1 MSIRLVD
8 CLATTPPLAEVFAD
22 RSVIEAMLR
31 FENALARA
39 EANLGVIPAPAADV
53 IAAASASPDDFDAA
67 QIATAATASGTI
79 AIGVVERLTTLVRE
93 RDAQSAGYVHWG
105 ATSQDATDT
114 AMVLLLARVRTILQ
128 ADHER
133 LLAALRSLSDR
144 HAATVMTGRT
154 LLQPSTPVTFGL
166 KVAGWHAACARG
178 WRRVG
183 TAFDEAL
190 VLQFGGASGT
200 LAALGDRGP
209 DVASALGR
217 ELELP
222 VPAAPWHAHR
232 DRLAALLGALGVYT
246 ASLGKVATDV
256 MLLMQAE
263 VGEAAE
269 SGGGSSSMPQK
280 RNPAGCAVALAAA
293 TRVPGLVAAF
303 LSGMLQQHERGVGGG
318 HAEMP
323 TIAALVQATGAALS
337 AVARVAEE
345 LQIDPARVR
354 ANIDATRGTMLAER
368 AVVLLAPL
376 LGREAAQT
384 LVARAAADAV
394 AQGSTLREALAAT
407 RPLTDRRPPV
417 DLTSLDDP
425 DAYLGAA
432 EHFRTQLLAD
442 S

>member
-39 EANLGVIPAPAADV
+39 QANLGVIPAPAADV
-53 IAAASASPDDFDAA
+53 IAAAAASPDDFDAA

-345 LQIDPARVR
+345 LQIHPARMR
-354 ANIDATRGTMLAER
+354 ANIDATRGTMLSER

>member
-1 MSIRLVD
+1 MSSRLID
-8 CLATTPPLAEVFAD
+8 CLATTPLLAEVFAD
-22 RSVIEAMLR
+22 RSVLEVMLR
-31 FENALARA
+31 FEIALARA
-39 EANLGVIPAPAADV
+39 EANLGIVPAPAADA
-53 IAAASASPDDFDAA
+53 IAAAASPDDFDAA
-67 QIATAATASGTI
+67 QIADAATASGTI
-79 AIGVVERLTTLVRE
+79 AIGVVERLTALVRE
-93 RDAQSAGYVHWG
+93 RDADSAACVHWG

-128 ADHER
+128 ADHGR
-133 LLAALRSLSDR
+133 LLAALRSLSDG

-217 ELELP
+217 ELGLP

-232 DRLAALLGALGVYT
+232 DRLGALMGSLGVYT

-303 LSGMLQQHERGVGGG
+303 LSGMVQQHERGVGGG

-323 TIAALVQATGAALS
+323 TVAALVQATGAALS
-337 AVARVAEE
+337 AMARVAEE
-345 LQIDPARVR
+345 LRVDPAGMR
-354 ANIDATRGTMLAER
+354 ANIDATRGTLLAER
-368 AVVLLAPL
+368 AVGMLAPL
-376 LGREAAQT
+376 LGRDAAQA

-394 AQGSTLREALAAT
+394 AHGGTLREAVAAT
-407 RPLTDRRPPV
+407 LPLAGMRTPV
-417 DLTSLDDP
+417 DLASLDDP

-432 EHFRTQLLAD
+432 EHFRTQLLTD

>member
-345 LQIDPARVR
+345 LQIHPARMR
-354 ANIDATRGTMLAER
+354 ANIDATRGTMLSER

>member
-53 IAAASASPDDFDAA
+53 IAAAAASPDDFDAA

>member
-53 IAAASASPDDFDAA
+53 IAAAAASPDDFDAA

-232 DRLAALLGALGVYT
+232 DRLAALMGALGVYT

-354 ANIDATRGTMLAER
+354 ANIDATRGTMLSER

-384 LVARAAADAV
+384 LVAGAAADAV